1 MFGLC
6 QGFGSEKATK
16 TGAAWLGICLRR
28 GPIVLVEDLG
38 WGLAC
43 QTGGGLEILRL
54 ASRALFRAHLIVE
67 NAVAV
72 GVTVS
77 VVHVRKRV
85 GA

>member
-6 QGFGSEKATK
+6 QGFGSKEAAE
-16 TGAAWLGICLRR
+16 TGAAWLGISLGC

-54 ASRALFRAHLIVE
+54 AS
-67 NAVAV
+67 
-72 GVTVS
+72 
-77 VVHVRKRV
+77 
-85 GA
+85 